1 MFGKNKNKNNENDTK
16 KNIEKKEERIYIFSC
31 WAGPIWF

>member
-1 MFGKNKNKNNENDTK
+1 MFLFGKNKEKDTK
-16 KNIEKKEERIYIFSC
+16 KNIEKKEERIYIYSC